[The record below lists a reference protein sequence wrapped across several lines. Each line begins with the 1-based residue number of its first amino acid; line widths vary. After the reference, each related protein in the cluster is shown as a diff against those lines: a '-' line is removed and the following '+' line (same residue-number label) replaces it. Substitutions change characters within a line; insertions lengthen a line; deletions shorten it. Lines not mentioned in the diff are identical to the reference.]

1 MSDSCI
7 SSVFKAQQ
15 EFMKHK
21 DEVEKGRRKKV
32 KEL

>member
-7 SSVFKAQQ
+7 QSVFKAQQ

-21 DEVEKGRRKKV
+21 DEVEHNRKKKV
-32 KEL
+32 KEI